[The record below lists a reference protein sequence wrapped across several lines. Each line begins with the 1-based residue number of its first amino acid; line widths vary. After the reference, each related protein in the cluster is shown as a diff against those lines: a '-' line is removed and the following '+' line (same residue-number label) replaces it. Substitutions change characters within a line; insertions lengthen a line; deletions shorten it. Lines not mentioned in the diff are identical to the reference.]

1 MFGTISHCH
10 FGFDC
15 MALFLCPDLCYC
27 LWLLLLW
34 LFRALSFP
42 CSYDSDRDAV
52 WVDRAVYRAEYKPT
66 LQ

>member
-1 MFGTISHCH
+1 MFGTIRHCH
-10 FGFDC
+10 LLGSLCILTYATVCGCCCYGWFG
-15 MALFLCPDLCYC
+15 
-27 LWLLLLW
+27 
-34 LFRALSFP
+34 LSFP